1 MLVCISNETGQ
12 GSGKMAYTKT
22 PMESTDQT
30 KVVPF
35 LHEIDNRSPALA
47 KDTDSLNLLWDIIPN
62 QGTGDG
68 YFQATKRE
76 GLQPFDVTQ
85 VSEAIT
91 GLFYWAQ
98 GNVVVACGEFGI
110 QAYFTDG
117 TKSWSSTTVLY
128 SDTSKMIGFT
138 NFAYEDG
145 TNDLIITDGLNLVK
159 VTIAGTVTV
168 ITDPDRPVFHRPYPV
183 FLDGYLFL
191 ADDKGNIQNS
201 VNNNPT
207 SWNASEFITAEAYPD
222 RITALIRHGVYIVA
236 LGSSSVEFFYDA
248 GNPTGTP
255 LAKQSSTTPR
265 IGYMGGLTTY
275 GDNIYFIGIPA
286 NGNPTVCEIS
296 GLKVSPIGNATIE
309 RQIEG
314 TAPNN
319 TGDGVSDF
327 PGHIFTINGHAV
339 YVWKGN
345 NLKTYGLDLTTK
357 LWIRLQTHLS
367 NSPGFNARA
376 STYVDVP
383 PAGVKPFTLISF
395 GNTVNTNLL
404 YAFRE
409 TVYQDN
415 GVNFTVQFVS
425 RNLDFGTRRVKFGS
439 RVLLQCDQTPTT
451 SLCFLSWSDDDY
463 QTYSTPRSIDVS
475 HVYPHLYALGQFR
488 KRAWK
493 ITYSDNFPMRWQ
505 HLELDYS
512 QGQA

>member
-1 MLVCISNETGQ
+1 
-12 GSGKMAYTKT
+12 MAYTKT

-30 KVVPF
+30 KTVPF
-35 LHEIDNRSPALA
+35 LFELETRSPTESKDNDAL
-47 KDTDSLNLLWDIIPN
+47 NVVWDIVPN

-68 YFQATKRE
+68 YYQAVKRE
-76 GLQPFDVTQ
+76 GLSAFETTATP
-85 VSEAIT
+85 EAVN

-98 GNVVVACGEFGI
+98 GNVVVAAGEFGL
-110 QAYFTDG
+110 QAYFTNG
-117 TKSWSSTTVLY
+117 TSSWSSAVAIF
-128 SDTSKMIGFT
+128 SDSAKQIGFT

-145 TNDLIITDGLNLVK
+145 TNDLIVTDGNVLAK
-159 VTIAGTVTV
+159 VTVAGTVTL

-207 SWNASEFITAEAYPD
+207 SWNAGEFITAEAYPD

-236 LGSSSVEFFYDA
+236 LGASSVEFFYDA
-248 GNPTGTP
+248 ANPTGTP

-275 GDNIYFIGIPA
+275 GDNIYFIGLPA

-296 GLKVSPIGNATIE
+296 GLKVNLIGNATIE

-314 TAPNN
+314 TVPNN
-319 TGDGVSDF
+319 TGDNVSDF
-327 PGHIFTINGHAV
+327 PGHIFTINGHAL

-345 NLKTYGLDLTTK
+345 NLKTYALDLTTK
-357 LWIRLQTHLS
+357 LWLRLETHLS
-367 NSPGFNARA
+367 NSTGFNARA

-383 PAGVKPFTLISF
+383 PSGVKPFTLVSF
-395 GNTVNTNLL
+395 GNTVNVKNL

-415 GVNFTVQFVS
+415 GVNYVVQFVT

-439 RVLLQCDQTPTT
+439 RLLVHCDQTPST
-451 SLCFLSWSDDDY
+451 SFCNISWTDNDY
-463 QTYSTPRSIDVS
+463 QTFSTPRTVDVS
-475 HVYPHLYALGQFR
+475 NVYPTLYALGQFR
-488 KRAWK
+488 KRGWK
-493 ITYSDNFPMRWQ
+493 LTYSDNFPMRWQ
-505 HLELDYS
+505 QLELDYS